1 MENTYEKLLDIN
13 EASALLGVKP
23 GTLYSWVSKK
33 KVPFRKVG
41 VCVRFHR
48 GDLMEWTK
56 AANQTAKTS
65 ECRAPFRVVK

>member
-1 MENTYEKLLDIN
+1 MENIYEKLLDIN

-41 VCVRFHR
+41 VCVRFHW
-48 GDLMEWTK
+48 GDLMEWT
-56 AANQTAKTS
+56 NQTAKTS
-65 ECRAPFRVVK
+65 ARRAPLRVVK